1 MSSSPNLSH
10 RTCGEDDVAI
20 PTAGPPLKVSRETL
34 SPLQIQVNIPDP
46 IVPEGPMTRKRR
58 RDENVTPPNAATT
71 KVLAV
76 GQSPTVSHK
85 APAKGK
91 EAPTAKQPPRMTTRS
106 VAPRQPART
115 RRAPVDVQLRKQ
127 PARNARKKPVQ
138 DKIPHIKSMIILGF
152 SLSVHPAHITYI
164 N

>member
-1 MSSSPNLSH
+1 MSSSPDLSH

-106 VAPRQPART
+106 VAPRQPARA
-115 RRAPVDVQLRKQ
+115 RPAPVDVQVRKQ
-127 PARNARKKPVQ
+127 PERNARKNAVRNA
-138 DKIPHIKSMIILGF
+138 IPRMEGMVLVCL
-152 SLSVHPAHITYI
+152 SLSICLVYLT
-164 N
+164 

>member
-91 EAPTAKQPPRMTTRS
+91 EDPTAKQPPRMTTRS
-106 VAPRQPART
+106 VAPRQPARA
-115 RRAPVDVQLRKQ
+115 RPAPVDVQVRKQ
-127 PARNARKKPVQ
+127 PERNARKNAVRNA
-138 DKIPHIKSMIILGF
+138 IPRMEGMVLVCL
-152 SLSVHPAHITYI
+152 SLSICLVYLT
-164 N
+164 